1 MFGNSWAGSGDY
13 TQIFGPLEVTRAPSV
28 PLGAV
33 KPGPAYFLHY
43 VATRHRDTRCLALLG
58 R

>member
-13 TQIFGPLEVTRAPSV
+13 TQIFGPLLVTRTPSV

-33 KPGPAYFLHY
+33 KPGPAYLLHY
-43 VATRHRDTRCLALLG
+43 VATRHRDTRRLALLES
-58 R
+58 